1 MKKKVFSLAL
11 AAALALS
18 LAACGGG
25 AGTGG
30 SSTAG
35 SNPGS
40 SAGDPSGSSAGGA
53 SSANAVQPT
62 VVKVGVVGANNEQWD
77 TVNKLLEAESIRC
90 EMVEFAE
97 YALPNNALD
106 NGEIDLNA
114 FQHKAYLN
122 NEIEKMGYDVT
133 VLGDTIVA
141 PLSLYSDKITDVSQ
155 LKEGDKI
162 AVPSDPTN
170 EGRCFKILESA
181 GVLEVDPAAG
191 YMPEQK
197 DVTSNPLNLEFVEVE
212 AANTASLLP
221 DVAAA
226 FVNGAHAIDNGLN
239 IDEAIY
245 VEQVQPG
252 SDNPYI
258 NIIACRTADLNN
270 EVYQKVLKAYQSEET
285 AQAIRDIYKGTY
297 IPAF

>member
-1 MKKKVFSLAL
+1 MKKKNIFALAL
-11 AAALALS
+11 AAALSLS
-18 LAACGGG
+18 LAACGGNS
-25 AGTGG
+25 G
-30 SSTAG
+30 SSSPASG

-40 SAGDPSGSSAGGA
+40 NPGSTPAPQ
-53 SSANAVQPT
+53 VT

-77 TVNKLLEAESIRC
+77 TVNKLLEGDNIRC

-97 YALPNNALD
+97 YKLPNNALD
-106 NGEIDLNA
+106 AGEIDLNA
-114 FQHKAYLN
+114 FQHKAYLQK
-122 NEIEKMGYDVT
+122 EIDDLGYDVSI
-133 VLGDTIVA
+133 LGDTIVA
-141 PLSLYSDKITDVSQ
+141 PLSLYSDKITDVNQ

-191 YMPEQK
+191 YMPELK
-197 DVTSNPLNLEFVEVE
+197 DITANPLNLEFVEVE

-226 FVNGAHAIDNGLN
+226 FVNGAHAMDNGLKLE
-239 IDEAIY
+239 DAVY
-245 VEQVQPG
+245 TEQAKPG
-252 SDNPYI
+252 SDKPYI
-258 NIIACRTADLNN
+258 NIVACRTADLDNP
-270 EVYQKVLKAYQSEET
+270 VYQKVLAAYQSQET
-285 AQAIRDIYKGTY
+285 AQAIRDIYQGTY

>member
-1 MKKKVFSLAL
+1 MKKKNVLSLAL

-18 LAACGGG
+18 LAACSGNNGGN
-25 AGTGG
+25 GG
-30 SSTAG
+30 SSSPVSG

-40 SAGDPSGSSAGGA
+40 ASGSTAA
-53 SSANAVQPT
+53 EPT
-62 VVKVGVVGANNEQWD
+62 VIKVGVVGANNGQWD
-77 TVNKLLEAESIRC
+77 TVNKLLEADNIRC

-97 YALPNNALD
+97 YKLPNNALD
-106 NGEIDLNA
+106 AGEIDLNA
-114 FQHKAYLN
+114 FQHKAYLQK
-122 NEIEKMGYDVT
+122 EIDDLGYDVS

-155 LKEGDKI
+155 LKAGDKI

-181 GVLEVDPAAG
+181 SLLEVDPAAG
-191 YMPEQK
+191 YIPELK
-197 DVTSNPLNLEFVEVE
+197 DITANPLNLEFVEVE

-226 FVNGAHAIDNGLN
+226 FVNGAHAVDNGLKLE
-239 IDEAIY
+239 DAVY
-245 VEQVQPG
+245 TEQVKPG
-252 SDNPYI
+252 SDNPYV
-258 NIIACRTADLNN
+258 NIIACRTADLDNP
-270 EVYQKVLKAYQSEET
+270 VYQKVLAAYQSQET
-285 AQAIRDIYKGTY
+285 AQAIRDIYQGTY